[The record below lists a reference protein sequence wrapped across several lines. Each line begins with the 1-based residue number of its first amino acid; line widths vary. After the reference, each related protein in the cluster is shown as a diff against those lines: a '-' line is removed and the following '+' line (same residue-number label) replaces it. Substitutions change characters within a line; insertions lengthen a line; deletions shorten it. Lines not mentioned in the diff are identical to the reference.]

1 MSLLSWVRNLNKPI
15 SVIRDSMGNWV
26 YEMKNGKAIYNDCSI
41 DQYALKTVIKII
53 ADTGKLANINLYENN
68 KLKQKN
74 YLYFYQNK
82 PNVFQSWTDF
92 IEDYLYR
99 ISLGTV
105 YMYKNPLGSFNAH
118 YFLDYKEFDQK
129 TKKYFDD
136 FEKKLIFSE
145 NLPKENHII
154 YYGDKKQEIKLKDVI
169 IIHNEP
175 PTEYWYKNEKSL
187 EAIRKIVGNS
197 ESGLD
202 SKNINLHFLQKF
214 LLFQKAGKD
223 DMQLQVNGL
232 STTEREDIEKKLLS
246 TRSLH
251 VSGKSDL
258 ELKRMVDN
266 FKSLGIDEAI
276 SNDLVLLAVYFNVP
290 IELVADRGQG
300 LSSQGEAKQKAFVQL
315 ITMAIQ
321 PKLQKLTDVLEFDLG
336 KNEEVRADFNHL
348 PFMGVL
354 RKENAEQLKLN
365 LESLKIAQELGVD
378 INQKLNEVLNGSGN

>member
-26 YEMKNGKAIYNDCSI
+26 YEMKNGKAIYNDCTI

-105 YMYKNPLGSFNAH
+105 YMYKNPTGTFNAH
-118 YFLDYKEFDQK
+118 YFLDYKDFDQK

-136 FEKKLIFSE
+136 FEKKLILSE
-145 NLPKENHII
+145 TLPKENHII

-175 PTEYWYKNEKSL
+175 PTQYWYKNDKSL
-187 EAIRKIVGNS
+187 DAIRKVVSNS

-214 LLFQKAGKD
+214 LMFQKAGKD

-246 TRSLH
+246 NRSLH

-258 ELKRMVDN
+258 ELKRMVEN

-276 SNDLVLLAVYFNVP
+276 SNDLIMLAVYYNVP
-290 IELVADRGQG
+290 IELVVDRAKG

-321 PKLQKLTDVLEFDLG
+321 PKLQKLTDVLEFDL
-336 KNEEVRADFNHL
+336 KPNEEVKADFNHL

-354 RKENAEQLKLN
+354 RKENSELLKLN
-365 LESLKIAQELGVD
+365 LESLKLMKDLGID
-378 INQKLNEVLNGSGN
+378 ISNKLNEYVEN

>member
-175 PTEYWYKNEKSL
+175 PTQYWYKNDKSL
-187 EAIRKIVGNS
+187 DAIRKVVSNS

-202 SKNINLHFLQKF
+202 SKNINLHFLKKF
-214 LLFQKAGKD
+214 LMFQKAGKD

-246 TRSLH
+246 NRSLH

-258 ELKRMVDN
+258 ELKRMVEN

-276 SNDLVLLAVYFNVP
+276 SNDLVMLAVYYNVP
-290 IELVADRGQG
+290 IELVVDRAKG

-321 PKLQKLTDVLEFDLG
+321 PKLQKLTDVLEFDL
-336 KNEEVRADFNHL
+336 KPNEEVKADFNHL
-348 PFMGVL
+348 PFMGTL
-354 RKENAEQLKLN
+354 RKENSELLKLN
-365 LESLKIAQELGVD
+365 LESLKLMQELGID
-378 INQKLNEVLNGSGN
+378 INKKLDEYVEN